1 MNYAYK
7 RSKRSYIKS
16 SSQTRKLLAEL
27 VLIQGL
33 NIKNAA
39 QKLQIK
45 YATAKSIILYYRQN
59 VIRQQRI
66 CNSTKRCSYASA
78 KDAISYTIV
87 SKLAGQEVNS
97 RSIHFLKMDV
107 TKQQ

>member
-16 SSQTRKLLAEL
+16 SSQTRKMLAEL
-27 VLIQGL
+27 VLIQGF

-45 YATAKSIILYYRQN
+45 YATAKSIIIYYKQN
-59 VIRQQRI
+59 VIKQQQKS
-66 CNSTKRCSYASA
+66 NQTKRCSYASA
-78 KDAISYTIV
+78 KNAISYTIV
-87 SKLAGQEVNS
+87 SKLAGLEVNC

-107 TKQQ
+107 TKQ